1 MSHVFPSRGED
12 ARPGVSSK
20 WRRES
25 QVLFLRGIFLLNLF
39 MTESVCTPVHSIS
52 DRGTVSKFPGAKR
65 QCCWPF
71 KKDTN
76 GRVNE
81 CQ

>member
-12 ARPGVSSK
+12 ARPGVFFNMETRVSCSF
-20 WRRES
+20 S
-25 QVLFLRGIFLLNLF
+25 TGYLLLNLF

-65 QCCWPF
+65 QCCWPY